1 MPQYSWNTAK
11 VDIKQQSINQLWI
24 WLNKETFFVFLAKV
38 IFLYLDIK
46 NNDGISCWQI
56 IVIHICFFVINYNMI
71 FT

>member
-1 MPQYSWNTAK
+1 MPQYSWKTAK

-56 IVIHICFFVINYNMI
+56 IFIHICLFVINYNMI